1 MIEKIMKK
9 YAVSRQGAI
18 DLIKGCVWT
27 AIQNFSFM
35 VPVAL
40 MYRLISD
47 IMGEKN
53 ISEDI
58 PLFTFGCIVSMI
70 LIFLASWLQYDTTY
84 LATYK
89 ESGVRRIAL
98 AERIRQIPLSFFDNK
113 NLTDLSET
121 MMSDCQ
127 ALEVGFSHNV
137 PSLIG
142 SMISTFIIGIGLLA
156 FDWRMGIAAFW
167 VIPVSLLIILLSKK
181 VQYGLDMKAIHAK
194 LTCAEGIQEYV
205 ETIRDLKECNATG
218 QYIKGL
224 DKKIDKMAK
233 VSFGSKFGMT
243 AYAMSAG
250 LFLKFGIVTVSIVG
264 VGLLIDG
271 QISKLLFIM
280 YLFVAA
286 RLYDPLQSVLQNIVA
301 INALRVNIERMSEI
315 LEYPIQEGTTELNN
329 QGYDIA
335 FNHVGFSYDDN
346 ETVLKD
352 VSFVAKQGEITAL
365 VGPSGGGKTTVSRL
379 VTRFWDIEKGT
390 ITLGGTDISKVSPE
404 ELMKKYSIVFQNV
417 MLFDDSIMENIRLGK
432 KDATDEEVIAA
443 AKMANCDEFVEKLPE
458 GYHTMIGENGT
469 VLSGGERQRISI
481 ARAFLKD
488 APIILLDE
496 ATASLDVENESK
508 IQAAISKLIANKTVL
523 IIAHRMRTVVNAD
536 QVVVLKDGKVAEMG
550 KPEQLIEKKG
560 TFAKMAELQGVI

>member
-508 IQAAISKLIANKTVL
+508 IQVAISKLIANKTVL